1 MARKTDI
8 EAGDSEDTSN
18 KSVATKFAMSIRTGI
33 LVALLL
39 QNSGYTLLRKYSTM
53 TEDVSSREIL
63 LVGEIIKFVFSTYIV
78 VTGNEMSDAEG
89 VGLSKL
95 MWLLKKSFKML
106 VLAAI
111 YLAMNVLSF
120 VALQYIGAGEF
131 TVCAQL
137 KILTTAGCSVLIL
150 GTSLST
156 TKWRA
161 LLLLVLSCILVA
173 SPDLGSF
180 GGAHSGLATRG
191 LGYAAVLTE
200 VTLSGA
206 ASIYF
211 EKFLKS
217 STEVITIWERNF
229 QLSFYSIIIYAAMMA
244 YDSQH
249 VDRVAWANW
258 SSLTFAVSCLGA
270 AGGLLVAA
278 TLKYADSILK
288 TMATAGAIVISTVL
302 GHFFLDGPMD
312 LVMAIGSLCTIIAI
326 CNYTFD
332 ASPKGR

>member
-1 MARKTDI
+1 M
-8 EAGDSEDTSN
+8 
-18 KSVATKFAMSIRTGI
+18 SVVLTT
-33 LVALLL
+33 
-39 QNSGYTLLRKYSTM
+39 T
-53 TEDVSSREIL
+53 
-63 LVGEIIKFVFSTYIV
+63 
-78 VTGNEMSDAEG
+78 EMSDSEG
-89 VGLSKL
+89 KGIAKL
-95 MWLLKKSFKML
+95 LWLIQKSTKML
-106 VLAAI
+106 ALAII

-137 KILTTAGCSVLIL
+137 KILTTAGCSVVIL
-150 GTSLST
+150 GTSLSSGR
-156 TKWRA
+156 WRA

-173 SPDLGSF
+173 SPDLDTSAPN
-180 GGAHSGLATRG
+180 GGLMGKSV
-191 LGYAAVLTE
+191 GYASVLTE
-200 VTLSGA
+200 VSLSGA

-229 QLSFYSIIIYAAMMA
+229 QLSFYSIIIYCAMMV

-249 VDRVAWANW
+249 TDRVAWSNW
-258 SSLTFAVSCLGA
+258 SLLTLTVSTLGA

-288 TMATAGAIVISTVL
+288 TMATAGAIVISTVM
-302 GHFFLDGPMD
+302 GHLFLEGPMN
-312 LVMAIGSLCTIIAI
+312 LAIAIGSMSTIIAI

-332 ASPKGR
+332 QIH